1 MTIRAS
7 FDDGASWPVQRL
19 IERDSSAYS
28 SLARLLNDEIGLLYE
43 RSNYEEI
50 IFARFSLDW
59 VLNN

>member
-19 IERDSSAYS
+19 IERGSSAYS
-28 SLARLLNDEIGLLYE
+28 SLARLGNDDIGLLYE
-43 RSNYEEI
+43 RANYQEI
-50 IFARFSLDW
+50 MFARFSWDW